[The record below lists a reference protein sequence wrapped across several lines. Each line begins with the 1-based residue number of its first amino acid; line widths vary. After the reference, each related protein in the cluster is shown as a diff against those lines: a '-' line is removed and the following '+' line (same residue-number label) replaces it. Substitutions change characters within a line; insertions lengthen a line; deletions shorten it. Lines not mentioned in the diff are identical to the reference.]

1 MRTPEHGRR
10 AERLRHRAVRLA
22 RAGNS
27 AARIARLLRV
37 DPRTVRRW
45 KTAYR
50 RLGRPGLR
58 TRRPTGRPCR
68 LSTAQRRQLVQLLVR
83 GASRQGFPTDLWTCP
98 RIAAV
103 IAGRFGVRYH
113 VDHVPRLMRRLG
125 FSPQRPERRARERD
139 EDAIRAWIERDWRRI
154 KKRRPAAA
162 APSFSSTKPAST

>member
-1 MRTPEHGRR
+1 
-10 AERLRHRAVRLA
+10 
-22 RAGNS
+22 
-27 AARIARLLRV
+27 
-37 DPRTVRRW
+37 
-45 KTAYR
+45 
-50 RLGRPGLR
+50 
-58 TRRPTGRPCR
+58 
-68 LSTAQRRQLVQLLVR
+68 
-83 GASRQGFPTDLWTCP
+83 
-98 RIAAV
+98 V